1 MLKEID
7 LHVTNRC
14 NLLCRHCVVNAGR
27 TPLKE
32 MDTSALVNLIR
43 YLRTRQC
50 AEVHFTGGEPLV
62 RTDILTLIETVL
74 DFDMEPVLQSN
85 GLLLTNAT
93 VRRLKEL
100 GLGRI
105 VVSVDG
111 FSGQHD
117 FVRGMV
123 GGFDAAI
130 NSVKLCVERG
140 FNVRVT
146 TTADSQN
153 LNDIPALIS
162 LFEQIGVQ
170 RYSVNYATPMK
181 SGRIHMGPF
190 LETSTWVDL
199 CSRLDQHSGAM
210 EVTYEPSVVSR
221 TSIDDFSGESCECKI
236 FKDDWFLV
244 RCDGEVFPCYL
255 FFERADLSLGNVLRD
270 PLDGIFSTPGTAY
283 VRRCGRRDFPAGCT
297 GCRISKDCRGGCL
310 GYRLR
315 TDGARDPRC
324 DGPTAS
330 IAPICPFVKVKTG
343 TLRAS
348 NVVPY

>member
-1 MLKEID
+1 MKEID

-14 NLLCRHCVVNAGR
+14 NLLCPHCLVNAGR
-27 TPLKE
+27 TPIEE
-32 MDTSALVNLIR
+32 MNTAAFVSLIR
-43 YLRTRQC
+43 NLGARKC

-62 RTDILTLIETVL
+62 RSDILTLIETVL
-74 DFDMEPVLQSN
+74 DLGMEPVLQSN

-93 VRRLKEL
+93 VGRLRDL

-105 VVSVDG
+105 VVSLDG
-111 FSGQHD
+111 LSGQHD
-117 FVRGMV
+117 LMRGLV
-123 GGFDAAI
+123 GAFDAAI
-130 NSVKLCVERG
+130 NSIKLCVERG

-146 TTADSQN
+146 TTAYSQN

-162 LFEQIGVQ
+162 LFERMGVK

-181 SGRIHMGPF
+181 NGRIDVGP
-190 LETSTWVDL
+190 LVDTSAWMDL

-210 EVTYEPSVVSR
+210 EVTYEPSMVSR
-221 TSIDDFSGESCECKI
+221 TSLEDFSGKSCECKI

-255 FFERADLSLGNVLRD
+255 FFDRADLSLGNVTRD
-270 PLDGIFSTPGTAY
+270 PLDGIFSTPGMAY
-283 VRRCGRRDFPAGCT
+283 VKRCGRQDLPAGCN
-297 GCRISKDCRGGCL
+297 GCRLSKDCQGGCL

-324 DGPTAS
+324 DGPKAS
-330 IAPICPFVKVKTG
+330 TVPICPFVKVKTG